1 MFYALDV
8 KNKELLSSYLLTI
21 PNQTVISVT
30 HDVLEKALSF
40 YDEVIKMEDGKVIF
54 RGSPSDMIW

>member
-1 MFYALDV
+1 MFYALDE
-8 KNKELLSSYLLTI
+8 KNKGLLSSYLLTI

-40 YDEVIKMEDGKVIF
+40 YNEVVKMEDGKVIF